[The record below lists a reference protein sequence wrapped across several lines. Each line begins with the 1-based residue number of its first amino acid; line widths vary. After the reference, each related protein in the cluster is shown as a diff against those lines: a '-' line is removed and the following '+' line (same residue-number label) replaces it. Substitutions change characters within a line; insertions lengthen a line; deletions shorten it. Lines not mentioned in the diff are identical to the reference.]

1 MTTYSYTGA
10 QQSTTLSAGIYKFE
24 CWGGEGN
31 TGYNAE
37 NKAAGGKGGYATGV
51 VTLLENTLVY
61 IYVGGG
67 YTGQVDRYTGGWN
80 GGGSGELFGTVKGGG
95 GGGASDIRSSGS
107 ALENRIIV
115 AGGGGG
121 GSGYYPEY
129 PGGYGGGLVG
139 GDATSGTGGT
149 QEAGGS
155 VGGTLGIGG
164 NGGAGYGQA
173 GGGGGYYGGGG
184 AAVSD
189 YYAGGGG
196 SSYLGTLI
204 NSSTTEDIREGNGE
218 IIITKQVFLTPV
230 WFMYT

>member
-1 MTTYSYTGA
+1 MTTYSYTGS
-10 QQSTTLSAGIYKFE
+10 QQSTTLSAGTYKFE
-24 CWGGEGN
+24 CWGAEGKS
-31 TGYNAE
+31 GFYLE
-37 NKAAGGKGGYATGV
+37 IQGIGGKGGYSVGYI
-51 VTLLENTLVY
+51 TLSESTDFY
-61 IYVGGG
+61 IFVGGG
-67 YTGQVDRYTGGWN
+67 RGTGTTISAGWN
-80 GGGSGELFGTVKGGG
+80 GGGLGELYANLSGGG
-95 GGGASDIRSSGS
+95 GGGASDIRTGGS
-107 ALENRIIV
+107 TLENRIIV

-121 GSGYYPEY
+121 GSGFYPQY

-139 GDATSGTGGT
+139 GDATNGTGGT

-164 NGGAGYGQA
+164 NGGVGLGQA

-184 AAVSD
+184 AAVSN

-204 NSSTTEDIREGNGE
+204 NSSTTEDVREGNGE